1 MYSWREKWH
10 LMDNRKAD
18 LLSILNTRL
27 HIKFYLRWG
36 TIPHCLK
43 KRENDW
49 EHVSHPNL
57 ASGRVC
63 DGKHTFTFPHL
74 LHFNRPPARQGHT
87 LLRGSSRP
95 PPTRNSA
102 ASGLLAV
109 NGPGLKDVTEGNQM
123 NSQAGLRGHP
133 DMFIYKHSRSTS
145 KEPKIESKL
154 FSIP

>member
-1 MYSWREKWH
+1 MYSWRGKWR

-18 LLSILNTRL
+18 LLSILNTRI
-27 HIKFYLRWG
+27 HIKFYLKWG

-49 EHVSHPNL
+49 EHVLHPNL
-57 ASGRVC
+57 ASGRVW
-63 DGKHTFTFPHL
+63 DGKHFHIYSILTGPQQGRDTPWWGAPAGRC
-74 LHFNRPPARQGHT
+74 LHG
-87 LLRGSSRP
+87 
-95 PPTRNSA
+95 NST

-145 KEPKIESKL
+145 KQPKIESKL